1 MFNTIEEAIEDFKNG
16 KPVIVADD
24 EDRENEGDLIL
35 PSCFVSAA
43 WINFMALNCRGL
55 ICLAIT
61 KETADRLKFD
71 PMVEHNTDIKGTNFT
86 QSVDADPKFGTTT
99 GISAFDRA
107 KTIRVINDVNSVPDD
122 LRRPGHVFPLI
133 AKEGGVLK
141 RAGHTETAVDLA
153 RLAGLT
159 PSGVICEIMNDDG
172 TMARRDE
179 LLKFAEK
186 HNIKMI
192 TVADLIE
199 YRLGFERH
207 VKRMIQTPLPTEF
220 GDFEIYGYLDELTGV
235 EHVALVVDREKDR
248 TPLVRMHSECLT
260 GDIFHSL
267 KCDCNQQLTD
277 SLKMISE
284 YGKGAVVYIRDHEG
298 RGIGLINKLKAY
310 KLQDCG
316 QDTIDAN
323 ISLGFKS
330 DLRNYGTGAQI
341 LVDLGYREFNLITNN
356 PKKIVALTGYG
367 LKVKERIG
375 ITPKINK
382 YNKKYIQTKIDR
394 MHHMYMDVNKESD
407 SKEQNK
413 TSCDI
418 IGTK

>member
-1 MFNTIEEAIEDFKNG
+1 MFNTIVDAIEEFKLG
-16 KPVIVADD
+16 RPVIVADD

-35 PSCFVSAA
+35 PAQFATPE
-43 WINFMALNCRGL
+43 WINFMATNCRGL
-55 ICLAIT
+55 ICHAIT
-61 KETADRLKFD
+61 DEIASRLNIS

-86 QSVDADPKFGTTT
+86 QSVDADPKYGVTT

-107 KTIRVINDVNSVPDD
+107 KTIQVIIDENSKPED
-122 LRRPGHVFPLI
+122 LRRPGHIFPLI
-133 AKEGGVLK
+133 SKKGGVLK
-141 RAGHTETAVDLA
+141 RAGHTETAIDLA
-153 RLAGLT
+153 RLAGLV
-159 PSGVICEIMNDDG
+159 PSGVICEIMKENG
-172 TMARRDE
+172 EMARRDDLIE
-179 LLKFAEK
+179 FAKLYNLKL
-186 HNIKMI
+186 I

-207 VKRMIQTPLPTEF
+207 VKRMVQTPLPTEF
-220 GDFEIYGYLDELTGV
+220 GNFEIFGYLDELTGV
-235 EHVALVVDREKDR
+235 EHVALVCDDKQDK

-284 YGKGAVVYIRDHEG
+284 YGKGALVYIRDHEG

-310 KLQDCG
+310 KLQDMG

-367 LKVKERIG
+367 LKIKERVG
-375 ITPKINK
+375 LAPKITKFNER
-382 YNKKYIQTKIDR
+382 YIKTKIQR
-394 MHHMYMDVNKESD
+394 MEHMYIDVNKE
-407 SKEQNK
+407 
-413 TSCDI
+413 TSNC
-418 IGTK
+418 KS

>member
-1 MFNTIEEAIEDFKNG
+1 MFNTIKEAIEEFKIG
-16 KPVIVADD
+16 RPVIVADD

-35 PSCFVSAA
+35 PSSFITPE
-43 WINFMALNCRGL
+43 WINFMATNCKGL

-61 KETADRLKFD
+61 DEIAQRLD
-71 PMVEHNTDIKGTNFT
+71 ITPMVTNNTDVKGTNFT

-99 GISAFDRA
+99 GISAYDRA
-107 KTIRVINDVNSVPDD
+107 KTIEVTINENSKPED
-122 LRRPGHVFPLI
+122 LRRPGHIFPLI
-133 AKEGGVLK
+133 AKKGGVLK

-153 RLAGLT
+153 RLSGLI
-159 PSGVICEIMNDDG
+159 PSGVICEIMKEDG
-172 TMARRDE
+172 TMARRDDLFE
-179 LLKFAEK
+179 FGKKYDLK
-186 HNIKMI
+186 II

-207 VKRMIQTPLPTEF
+207 VKRMVQTPLPTEF
-220 GDFEIYGYLDELTGV
+220 GDFEIYGYLDELTNV
-235 EHVALVVDREKDR
+235 EHVALVCDDKSDK

-277 SLKMISE
+277 SLCMISK
-284 YGKGAVVYIRDHEG
+284 YGKGALVYIRDHEG

-310 KLQDCG
+310 KLQDMG

-341 LVDLGYREFNLITNN
+341 LVDLGYKEFKLITNN

-367 LKVKERIG
+367 LKVQERVG
-375 ITPKINK
+375 IIPKINK
-382 YNKKYIQTKIDR
+382 FNERYIKTKINR
-394 MHHMYMDVNKESD
+394 MEHMYIDVNKE
-407 SKEQNK
+407 
-413 TSCDI
+413 TSI
-418 IGTK
+418 M

>member
-1 MFNTIEEAIEDFKNG
+1 MFNKITEAIEDFKKG
-16 KPVIVADD
+16 LPVIVADD
-24 EDRENEGDLIL
+24 EDRENEGDLIY
-35 PSCFVSAA
+35 PAEFIDDKAV
-43 WINFMALNCRGL
+43 NFMATNCRGL
-55 ICLAIT
+55 ICHAIT
-61 KETADRLKFD
+61 KEIADKLGIT

-86 QSVDADPKFGTTT
+86 QSVDADPKYGVTT

-107 KTIRVINDVNSVPDD
+107 KTIKVIIDKNSTPED
-122 LRRPGHVFPLI
+122 LRRPGHIFPLI

-153 RLAGLT
+153 RLAGLI
-159 PSGVICEIMNDDG
+159 PSGVICEIMNPDG

-179 LLKFAEK
+179 LFKFAEK
-186 HNIKMI
+186 YNIKII

-207 VKRMIQTPLPTEF
+207 IKRMVQTPLPTEF
-220 GDFEIYGYLDELTGV
+220 GDFEIYGYIDELTNV
-235 EHVALVVDREKDR
+235 EHVALVKDDK
-248 TPLVRMHSECLT
+248 TDKIPLVRMHSECLT

-277 SLKMISE
+277 SLKLISE
-284 YGKGAVVYIRDHEG
+284 YGKGALVYIRDHEG

-310 KLQDCG
+310 KLQDMG

-341 LVDLGYREFNLITNN
+341 LVDLGYKEFKLITNN
-356 PKKIVALTGYG
+356 PTKIIALTGYG
-367 LKVKERIG
+367 LKVSERVAIP
-375 ITPKINK
+375 PKINS
-382 YNKKYIQTKIDR
+382 YNERYIKTKINR
-394 MHHMYMDVNKESD
+394 MEHLYTDVNKD
-407 SKEQNK
+407 NP
-413 TSCDI
+413 
-418 IGTK
+418 IGQKS

>member
-1 MFNTIEEAIEDFKNG
+1 MFNTIKEAIEEFKIG
-16 KPVIVADD
+16 RPVIVADD

-35 PSCFVSAA
+35 PSSFITPE
-43 WINFMALNCRGL
+43 WINFMATNCKGL

-61 KETADRLKFD
+61 NEIAQRLD
-71 PMVEHNTDIKGTNFT
+71 ITPMVTNNTDVKGTNFT

-99 GISAFDRA
+99 GISAYDRA
-107 KTIRVINDVNSVPDD
+107 KTIEVTINENSKPED
-122 LRRPGHVFPLI
+122 LRRPGHIFPLI
-133 AKEGGVLK
+133 AKKGGVLK

-153 RLAGLT
+153 RLSGLI
-159 PSGVICEIMNDDG
+159 PSGVICEIMKEDG
-172 TMARRDE
+172 TMARRDDLFE
-179 LLKFAEK
+179 FGKKYDLK
-186 HNIKMI
+186 II

-207 VKRMIQTPLPTEF
+207 VKRMVQTPLPTEF
-220 GDFEIYGYLDELTGV
+220 GDFEIYGYLDELTNV
-235 EHVALVVDREKDR
+235 EHVALVCDDKSDK

-277 SLKMISE
+277 SLCMISK
-284 YGKGAVVYIRDHEG
+284 YGKGALVYIRDHEG

-310 KLQDCG
+310 KLQDMG

-341 LVDLGYREFNLITNN
+341 LVDLGYKEFKLITNN

-367 LKVKERIG
+367 LKVQERVG
-375 ITPKINK
+375 IIPKINK
-382 YNKKYIQTKIDR
+382 FNERYIKTKINR
-394 MHHMYMDVNKESD
+394 MEHMYIDVNKE
-407 SKEQNK
+407 
-413 TSCDI
+413 TSI
-418 IGTK
+418 M